1 MCREVGIS
9 LPTSF
14 KWRHKILSAIQG
26 LEGGI
31 SFSGIT
37 ETDGLL
43 MQYSEKGRKFKT
55 LEEEHAMATIQM

>member
-1 MCREVGIS
+1 MLARVKHEPAAKEVGIS

-37 ETDGLL
+37 EVDELL
-43 MQYSEKGRKFKT
+43 MQYSEK
-55 LEEEHAMATIQM
+55 AQI